1 VTTSSP
7 PRSRVLAR
15 AVALLGALS
24 LTAVAAASSAFAA
37 PTAPSFPSGID
48 PYTAYEGQ
56 TTCDPTEKPG
66 ARALR
71 EMVTRAYPGT
81 GSTGGITRSCD
92 GGGVSEHKEGRAWD
106 WMLDASDPSDRAAA
120 DDLFAW
126 LLATDVHGNK
136 HALLRRLGI
145 MYIIWNGQVLKAYQA
160 DKGWQ
165 PYTGANPHTDHVHFT
180 LGWDG
185 ARQLTSYW
193 PPTPE
198 DLHTVMVSGTGS
210 GRVEVHSL
218 SAASRYQQFNRHV
231 ATAFGTITDPRSWR
245 FLLGGGTK
253 GAPDLIGV
261 RLRGGASGK
270 VEVHVATGSSGYQAF
285 SVHQATP
292 LAAVDPAQWQVAAA
306 SSPGSG
312 APDLQMVWTRGG
324 ASGRVELHT
333 LTGSS
338 AYSRWSVHA
347 ATALGQAADGQWHF
361 TGDPGGSGDLVGVL
375 RSGTGSGRTEV
386 HVLSA
391 ASGYTGFRSHA
402 ATPLGLMDPAT
413 TTFAVGHFDKDR
425 TPDLWAIV
433 LSGTGT
439 GRTELHPMS
448 GATGYSTWLDHLG
461 TGLQQVDHLNWA
473 LDPAA

>member
-1 VTTSSP
+1 MTPSSP
-7 PRSRVLAR
+7 ARSCVFVR
-15 AVALLGALS
+15 AVALLGALA
-24 LTAVAAASSAFAA
+24 LTAVTAASAASAA
-37 PTAPSFPSGID
+37 PTAPSFPPGID
-48 PYTAYEGQ
+48 RYAAYEGQ
-56 TTCDPTEKPG
+56 TTCQATETPG

-71 EMVTRAYPGT
+71 DMVMRAYPGT
-81 GSTGGITRSCD
+81 GSAGGILRGCD
-92 GGGVSEHKEGRAWD
+92 VGGASEHKEGRAWD
-106 WMLDASDPSDRAAA
+106 WMLNASDPSDRAAA

-136 HALLRRLGI
+136 HALLRRLGV
-145 MYIIWNGQVLKAYQA
+145 MYIIWNGQVLKASQI

-165 PYTGANPHTDHVHFT
+165 PYTGSSPHTDHVHFT
-180 LGWDG
+180 LSWDG
-185 ARQLTSYW
+185 ARQFTSYW
-193 PPTPE
+193 PPTPD
-198 DLHTVMVSGTGS
+198 DLHTVMVAGTGS

-218 SAASRYQQFNRHV
+218 SSTSGYQQFNRHV
-231 ATAFGTITDPRSWR
+231 ATAFPVVDPRQWR

-270 VEVHVATGSSGYQAF
+270 VEVHVVTGSSGYQSF

-324 ASGRVELHT
+324 ASGKVELHT
-333 LTGSS
+333 LS
-338 AYSRWSVHA
+338 AASTYSRWSVHA
-347 ATALGQAADGQWHF
+347 ATALAQVADSEWQF
-361 TGDPGGSGDLVGVL
+361 TGDPSGSGDLVGIK
-375 RSGTGSGRTEV
+375 RRGTGSGRTEV

-391 ASGYTGFRSHA
+391 SSGYTGFRLHV

-413 TTFAVGHFDKDR
+413 TTFAVGHFDRDR
-425 TPDLWAIV
+425 TPDLWVMV

-439 GRTELHPMS
+439 GRTELHPLS
-448 GATGYSTWLDHLG
+448 GAASFTSWQGHLG
-461 TGLQQVDHLNWA
+461 TGLQQVDNVTWA
-473 LDPAA
+473 LDPAP